1 MENDLKIEEY
11 FFERTGHKL
20 NDYIAEHMTKMI
32 TKYGW
37 DLFQESLE
45 ITLDRNDIKTFEMPS
60 DFIKYQ
66 YGVCRNKHN
75 SSRWE

>member
-45 ITLDRNDIKTFEMPS
+45 ITLDRNDIKTFEMPA

-66 YGVCRNKHN
+66 YAVCKNKHN